1 MKPHEIRDQAKE
13 DLRLLFINSKAL
25 GIMAEH
31 ALEKREFDITTHNA
45 IDGFIDQ
52 IAEIQKS
59 LCNITRAIS
68 LSDES

>member
-31 ALEKREFDITTHNA
+31 ALEKGEFDITTHNA
-45 IDGFIDQ
+45 IDGFIEQVVQ
-52 IAEIQKS
+52 IRNS
-59 LCNITRAIS
+59 LNEVTAALS
-68 LSDES
+68 LKD